1 MTTAGKP
8 AWWPRAERCAALLP
22 KAIASVFPNDQK
34 RVANRLRR
42 DYPLTRESARVGL
55 AIVFLSRG
63 RLEAVD
69 AAIRDAEIDWRDV
82 LVAAENVPSG
92 PGPFDLADNPE
103 YFRWIA
109 SLDA

>member
-1 MTTAGKP
+1 M
-8 AWWPRAERCAALLP
+8 
-22 KAIASVFPNDQK
+22 
-34 RVANRLRR
+34 RR

-55 AIVFLSRG
+55 AIVFVSRG
-63 RLEAVD
+63 RLEALD
-69 AAIRDAEIDWRDV
+69 AAIGDAETDWRDV